1 MLQED
6 VVKDVLTNAHVQGA
20 LEREFE
26 KMKEDRDILRAI
38 FPTGDSKVGAYLQ
51 IHLHFFCGGG
61 VLASK
66 PKNQVTCCNLQLCLQ
81 VVLPCNLARMIWNAQ
96 KIFRI
101 NTRTPTDLNPLRVV
115 EGMLQLSSP
124 YYITEV
130 LVLVQLSALQH

>member
-6 VVKDVLTNAHVQGA
+6 VVKDVLTNAHVQSA

-26 KMKEDRDILRAI
+26 KMKEDREVLRAI
-38 FPTGDSKVGAYLQ
+38 FPTGDSKVCVVTFVETARLSSLTVGLPLKLK
-51 IHLHFFCGGG
+51 IL
-61 VLASK
+61 
-66 PKNQVTCCNLQLCLQ
+66 TCCNVSPCLQ

-115 EGMLQLSSP
+115 DGKPKKSKP
-124 YYITEV
+124 C
-130 LVLVQLSALQH
+130 